1 MNDTDLPIE
10 KMSLSELIDALH
22 SLRDEKRSIA
32 ARDKILTAQSEE
44 IELIIVDKFKSDNC
58 TSFKTQKAGATLSTQ
73 EQPIISNIDE
83 FEQFIKA
90 TGALYLLQRRISSK
104 ACLELHEMGETPPG
118 ISIMVKEKIALRSV

>member
-10 KMSLSELIDALH
+10 KMSLSELIDTLH

-32 ARDKILTAQSEE
+32 ARDKLLTAQSEE
-44 IELIIVDKFKSDNC
+44 IELIIIDKFKIDNC

-83 FEQFIKA
+83 FEQYIKT
-90 TGALYLLQRRISSK
+90 TGALYLLQR
-104 ACLELHEMGETPPG
+104 
-118 ISIMVKEKIALRSV
+118 